1 MEEENSSAPT
11 LGYSWF
17 PGHMRKAMR
26 QLDEH
31 LDLADI
37 VLLVMDARI
46 PASSRQPELEEMLKK
61 RQKETIIVLNKS
73 DLADEAETKRW
84 LAWFKAQNTAAVAM
98 RSVNGKGAGPLES
111 AIAQVRR
118 KVQEKRRAKG
128 LRPRDPRLI
137 VAGIPNVGKSSL
149 LNRLAGSVRAKT
161 GARPGV
167 TRGNQWVG
175 VPGCWQILDSPGILY
190 PRIDNE
196 NILTALA
203 AASCVKHDA
212 IPLELVG
219 AKLLQKLLILGKTD
233 GLLDES
239 LKKARKETAASAPAE
254 ELLAEFCRSKGF
266 YLNGQEP
273 DLIRGSR
280 FVLKAFAQGEIG
292 RVTLEKAPALP
303 DPAASEAKTPDA
315 SEAPPAAAAPADSRT
330 AAAAGSQT
338 SASASSKTAPPPTAK
353 RRTTLAS
360 LASRSSDGG
369 RRRR

>member
-1 MEEENSSAPT
+1 MEEENSSNQT
-11 LGYSWF
+11 RGYSWF

-26 QLDEH
+26 RLEEH

-46 PASSRQPELEEMLKK
+46 PASSRQPDLEEMLQR
-61 RQKETIIVLNKS
+61 RQKEMIIVLNKS
-73 DLADEAETKRW
+73 DLADERETKRW
-84 LAWFKAQNTAAVAM
+84 LDWFRAQSIPAVAM
-98 RSVNGKGAGPLES
+98 RSVSGKGAGPLEET
-111 AIAQVRR
+111 IAQVRGR
-118 KVQEKRRAKG
+118 VREKRQAKG

-175 VPGCWQILDSPGILY
+175 VPGSWQLLDSPGILY

-196 NILTALA
+196 DILTSLA

-219 AKLLQKLLILGKTD
+219 AKLLQKLYLLGKTAD
-233 GLLDES
+233 LAGEELQKGWTESKAGLG
-239 LKKARKETAASAPAE
+239 PAE
-254 ELLAEFCRSKGF
+254 EMLAGFCRAKSF
-266 YLNGQEP
+266 YLNGREP
-273 DLIRGSR
+273 DLVRGAR

-292 RVTLEKAPALP
+292 RVTLERAP
-303 DPAASEAKTPDA
+303 EI
-315 SEAPPAAAAPADSRT
+315 SEAPPAEPVSRSG
-330 AAAAGSQT
+330 A
-338 SASASSKTAPPPTAK
+338 ASASSPSPARAALQRAPKAAP
-353 RRTTLAS
+353 RRASLAS
-360 LASRSSDGG
+360 LAAGASERG
-369 RRRR
+369 RRRK